1 MNAISSNNE
10 NGTPG
15 YRGTTVIAVRRNG
28 VVSMAGDGQVTFN
41 NTIIKGTA
49 KKVRRMH
56 EGKVLAGFAGTT
68 SDAFTLFEKFEQK
81 LEQYSGNIARA
92 AYELAKEWRQDKYLR
107 RLEALLL
114 AADREHIYL
123 ISGTGDIVEPDY
135 DAIAIGSG
143 APMAYSAAL
152 AMLENTE
159 LPADAVARKS
169 LEIASRICVFTN
181 ASVTQE
187 TLGA

>member
-1 MNAISSNNE
+1 MNGAYSQNDGRAIE
-10 NGTPG
+10 

-28 VVSMAGDGQVTFN
+28 STSMAGDGQVTFN

-56 EGKVLAGFAGTT
+56 EGKVLAGFAGAT

-81 LEQYSGNIARA
+81 LEQYSGSISRA

-114 AADREHIYL
+114 AADSEHIYL

-152 AMLENTE
+152 AMLENSD
-159 LPADAVARKS
+159 LPASEIARKS
-169 LEIASRICVFTN
+169 LEIASRICIFTN
-181 ASVTQE
+181 SSVTQE